1 MFKLPAIIL
10 TTLALSISALA
21 KDAPV
26 VVKVELKP
34 IGSFEATTGSV
45 IGRGK
50 KNKDVFE
57 AKEVKIPVATLK
69 TGMSLRDD
77 HMKDYLK
84 FKEHKFIIAKNIK
97 ATKGTG
103 TADFE
108 VKGITKPVKFTYKDL
123 GSNSAQARFKL
134 NLKDY
139 EISGINYKGV
149 GVQDE
154 VEITATVPYE

>member
-1 MFKLPAIIL
+1 MLKQPALLIASL
-10 TTLALSISALA
+10 LFSISAMA

-34 IGSFEATTGSV
+34 IGSFEATTASV
-45 IGRGK
+45 IGKGK

-103 TADFE
+103 TADLE
-108 VKGITKPVKFTYKDL
+108 IKGITKPVKFTYKEL
-123 GSNSAQARFKL
+123 GPKSAQASFKV
-134 NLKDY
+134 NLKNY

-154 VEITATVPYE
+154 VEITATIPYE